1 MTIIIIIQ
9 VVLIGGLNDKII
21 AITRA
26 IIAPKHNNPANIGN
40 SDALPFLSG
49 VRAHYS
55 TPPLC

>member
-21 AITRA
+21 A
-26 IIAPKHNNPANIGN
+26 PNHNNPTNIGN

-49 VRAHYS
+49 VGAHYS